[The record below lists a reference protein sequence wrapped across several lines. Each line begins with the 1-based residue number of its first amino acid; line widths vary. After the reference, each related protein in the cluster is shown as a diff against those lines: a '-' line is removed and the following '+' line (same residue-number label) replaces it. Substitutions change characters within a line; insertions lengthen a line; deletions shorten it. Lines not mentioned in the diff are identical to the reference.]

1 MKTQDALDELKQ
13 KIKEKINDRECP
25 QIVRHLREAGV
36 FPTEV
41 KDCDDNGNWY
51 FRTDYIRVTE
61 EGALLEAQNDM
72 LDDKEDCEEF
82 FLDSDLTQYVVVY
95 LKELAKEIVEC

>member
-1 MKTQDALDELKQ
+1 MNTQEALNELKQ

-25 QIVRHLREAGV
+25 QIARHLGEAGV

-51 FRTDYIRVTE
+51 FTTDYIRVTE
-61 EGALLEAQNDM
+61 EDALLEAQKDM
-72 LDDKEDCEEF
+72 LDDKDDCEEF
-82 FLDSDLTQYVVVY
+82 FLDSDLTQYVVEY
-95 LKELAKEIVEC
+95 MKQLAKEIV